1 MKKPALLLLPNL
13 LGEHKYHEIFLPSS
27 VAKAM
32 ASIDGLIAESE
43 SGGRRFL
50 KHFQTKKKNIL
61 SDLVHIRKTLKGQN
75 EGLVV
80 RMPVCKKCGFIFRLN
95 SVREPSKC
103 PQCNS
108 TWIEPP
114 TYKVI

>member
-1 MKKPALLLLPNL
+1 MTRREDIIEILKKEEMTSLQLA
-13 LGEHKYHEIFLPSS
+13 H
-27 VAKAM
+27 
-32 ASIDGLIAESE
+32 
-43 SGGRRFL
+43 
-50 KHFQTKKKNIL
+50 HFQTKKKSIL
-61 SDLVHIRKTLKGQN
+61 SDLAHIGKTLKGKN